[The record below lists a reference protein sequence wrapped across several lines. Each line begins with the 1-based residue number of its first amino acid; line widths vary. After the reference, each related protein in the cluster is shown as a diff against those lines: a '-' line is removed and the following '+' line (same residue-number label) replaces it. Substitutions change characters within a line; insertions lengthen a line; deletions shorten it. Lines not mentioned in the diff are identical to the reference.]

1 VLSQT
6 PIFTPLWIALNPP
19 QQLSGRA
26 SALNFNPFR
35 NITQAAIKRL
45 FLEKI
50 LDRQIV
56 YPGAIPLETDLLNT
70 NKYSMIGAAKLAHT
84 ILGDGPWL
92 QGLACTANSPAALNV
107 IVAAGQ
113 IYSLQNIDG
122 TAYSS
127 LAADTAHTI
136 LKQGILLDAV
146 TLSTPAPATAG
157 QSVNYLVQIAY
168 TDTDSGATVLPY
180 YNSSNPS
187 QAYSGPNNSGA
198 AQNTVR
204 KGVCSVLVKTGIAAT
219 TGTQVT
225 PAPDSGYI
233 GAYVVTVANG
243 QTTVTAV
250 NIVTL
255 AGAPFITETLTN
267 KISYQS
273 GDARYGK
280 LSGATFTGPI
290 SAPTVTATGQAT
302 ALRLVA
308 YGAGAVTTNS
318 AVGAGALLSNT
329 TGTYNTANGVSA
341 LLSNTTG
348 ANNTADGMNALLY
361 NTTGSQNTACGV
373 SALRSNT
380 TGVQNTACGED
391 SLVSNTTGVQN
402 TACGVDALL
411 SNTTGY
417 QNTACGQGALLS
429 NTTGFQNTA
438 CGVSALQNNTAGI
451 GNTANGFLALQNNT
465 TGSGNT
471 AINPLNS
478 AGVYAPVFAPVA
490 ENDRLCMGSTGVTNA
505 YVQVAWTVVSDARDK
520 INFSPVPHGLEFV
533 KALQPTAYQFRTA
546 RDSEETNGGVR
557 YGFKAQDVLA
567 LEGDNPVIV
576 DNDDADKLRMIET
589 ALVPVLVKALQE
601 LNAKFDAYVL
611 THP

>member
-92 QGLACTANSPAALNV
+92 QGLACNPNSLAALNV
-107 IVAAGQ
+107 VVSPGQ

-136 LKQGILLDAV
+136 LKQGILLGAV

-157 QSVNYLVQIAY
+157 QSVNYLVQITY

-187 QAYSGPNNSGA
+187 QAYSGPNNSGT

-204 KGVCSVLVKTGIAAT
+204 TGACSVLVKAGIAAT

-250 NIVTL
+250 NIVTN

-267 KISYQS
+267 KISYPS

-280 LSGATFTGPI
+280 LSGASFTGPV
-290 SAPTVTATGQAT
+290 SSTAGDVGLKTNT
-302 ALRLVA
+302 ALADLNATLTAAQLRGGEFTITPTAARIL
-308 YGAGAVTTNS
+308 TTD
-318 AVGAGALLSNT
+318 
-329 TGTYNTANGVSA
+329 TA
-341 LLSNTTG
+341 
-348 ANNTADGMNALLY
+348 ANIIANL
-361 NTTGSQNTACGV
+361 TGSVDN
-373 SALRSNT
+373 SNYEIT
-380 TGVQNTACGED
+380 IVN
-391 SLVSNTTGVQN
+391 L
-402 TACGVDALL
+402 
-411 SNTTGY
+411 TGY
-417 QNTACGQGALLS
+417 NVILAI
-429 NTTGFQNTA
+429 
-438 CGVSALQNNTAGI
+438 GV
-451 GNTANGFLALQNNT
+451 
-465 TGSGNT
+465 
-471 AINPLNS
+471 
-478 AGVYAPVFAPVA
+478 
-490 ENDRLCMGSTGVTNA
+490 GVTIVGRAIISNGSA
-505 YVQVAWTVVSDARDK
+505 TFRVRRLTSTTVEVKRLSGEYV
-520 INFSPVPHGLEFV
+520 
-533 KALQPTAYQFRTA
+533 
-546 RDSEETNGGVR
+546 GV
-557 YGFKAQDVLA
+557 GVGQTWQDVLA
-567 LEGDNPVIV
+567 SRGPAVTYTNSTGKPIV
-576 DNDDADKLRMIET
+576 VAITAQQTNGIDGSGTLVVGGVSVGYHRNFVNASQPAATQISAIVPDGVNYGYVVGGTNTILYWAELR
-589 ALVPVLVKALQE
+589 
-601 LNAKFDAYVL
+601 
-611 THP
+611 